1 MLINLYS
8 RINKAKLM
16 IPVEP
21 MYILYY
27 ITEYKSM
34 NENKGHGGMV
44 VTALSLMT
52 GLANRV
58 IVVVVDPSQPY

>member
-21 MYILYY
+21 MYILDY

-44 VTALSLMT
+44 VTSLSLIT
-52 GLANRV
+52 GLVHRV
-58 IVVVVDPSQPY
+58 IVTLMSEKV